1 MDRPRGKVDFGQQRA
16 NLYSEVGNLRRRETA

>member
-1 MDRPRGKVDFGQQRA
+1 MDRPRGKVDFEQQPA